1 MIGVC
6 LDLDRGEAS
15 FLRNGRPLGVAF
27 TGVRTLQPHLAY
39 FPAVSLSYAE
49 RCELNFGAQPLQF
62 PVEGFLPMQ
71 VGSGEERSTW
81 REVAKESG
89 LALGSRGR
97 AGLTVGW
104 GWGPS
109 SPRH

>member
-1 MIGVC
+1 MC
-6 LDLDRGEAS
+6 LDLERGEAS

-62 PVEGFLPMQ
+62 PVEGFQPMQ
-71 VGSGEERSTW
+71 VGGGPGCWARGGAGTAVLW
-81 REVAKESG
+81 GQG
-89 LALGSRGR
+89 LQ
-97 AGLTVGW
+97 
-104 GWGPS
+104 
-109 SPRH
+109 